1 VQVFRRSPSFAAAAG
16 YPDHS
21 QNTNLQHRQGCR
33 RAFSCASLA
42 GACDH
47 GILELDKEGAMQD
60 HNDSLAAPSSRD
72 SLAGSEMSASS
83 SRCVW
88 PQVGTFVLLAIAAL
102 YFARPLLLP
111 LVLAVLFN
119 LLLSP
124 GVGALRRIGL
134 PLPLGAAVVLLCALS
149 ALGVGAWQLAKPASD
164 WIERAPRSLQQI
176 QDKIRPLKR
185 SVEQVQKA
193 TEQMEQAAQ
202 VAVARPDREVRVKGD
217 SLLEQLMAHAQE
229 IAVAAFT
236 MLVLLY
242 FLMASD
248 GFFLRKAVRV
258 FPRLRDK
265 IRAVEIGRTIE
276 REIGRY
282 FLTYSLINVGVGA
295 IVAAAMYALSMPN
308 PILWGVM
315 VAVLNFVPYLGPV
328 ISLTVIGVVSLL
340 TFDTLREAVWPP
352 LVYLIIEGIEGN
364 VVQTLAFGRSL
375 ALNPVAIFV
384 ALLFWGWLW
393 GAAGILLAVPV
404 LVAVKVAC
412 THIDSLKPIA
422 EFLDRN

>member
-1 VQVFRRSPSFAAAAG
+1 
-16 YPDHS
+16 
-21 QNTNLQHRQGCR
+21 
-33 RAFSCASLA
+33 
-42 GACDH
+42 
-47 GILELDKEGAMQD
+47 MQD
-60 HNDSLAAPSSRD
+60 RRD
-72 SLAGSEMSASS
+72 SLAIPPLPEPPAASDSAVSSERYAWAQLGS
-83 SRCVW
+83 
-88 PQVGTFVLLAIAAL
+88 FVLLAIAAL

-111 LVLAVLFN
+111 LVLAVLLN

-124 GVGALRRIGL
+124 CARALRRIGL
-134 PLPLGAAVVLLCALS
+134 PLPLGAGVVMLCVLAVLAL
-149 ALGVGAWQLAKPASD
+149 GAWQLAEPASE
-164 WIERAPRSLQQI
+164 WLERAPRSAQQI
-176 QDKIRPLKR
+176 QEKIRPLKR
-185 SVEQVQKA
+185 SVEQVRKA
-193 TEQMEQAAQ
+193 TEQVEQAAQ
-202 VAVARPDREVRVKGD
+202 VGDARPVREVRVKGE
-217 SLLEQLMAHAQE
+217 SLLHQLMAHAQE
-229 IAVAAFT
+229 IVVGAFM
-236 MLVLLY
+236 MLVLMY

-248 GFFLRKAVRV
+248 DFFLRKAVRV

-282 FLTYSLINVGVGA
+282 FLTYSVINLGVGVV
-295 IVAAAMYALSMPN
+295 VAAAMYALSMPN

-328 ISLTVIGVVSLL
+328 ISLAVIATVSLL
-340 TFDTLREAVWPP
+340 TFDTLQQAVWPP
-352 LVYLIIEGIEGN
+352 LAYLVIEGIEGN

-393 GAAGILLAVPV
+393 GAPGILLAVPI

-412 THIDSLKPIA
+412 GHIDSLQPIA

>member
-1 VQVFRRSPSFAAAAG
+1 VR
-16 YPDHS
+16 
-21 QNTNLQHRQGCR
+21 L
-33 RAFSCASLA
+33 SLA
-42 GACDH
+42 GACNLGTLAIRFQEH
-47 GILELDKEGAMQD
+47 AMQD
-60 HNDSLAAPSSRD
+60 QNDSLGGYGSEPVAASSR
-72 SLAGSEMSASS
+72 LAST
-83 SRCVW
+83 SRGAW
-88 PQVGTFVLLAIAAL
+88 PQVGTFILLAIAAL

-111 LVLAVLFN
+111 LVLAVLLN

-124 GVGALRRIGL
+124 GVRGLRRIGL
-134 PLPLGAAVVLLCALS
+134 PLPLGAALVLLAALA
-149 ALGVGAWQLAKPASD
+149 ALGLAAWQLAEPAAD
-164 WIERAPRSLQQI
+164 WIERAPRSVQQM
-176 QDKIRPLKR
+176 QDKIRPLKQ

-193 TEQMEQAAQ
+193 TEQVEQVTQ
-202 VAVARPDREVRVKGD
+202 VGATHPVREVKVKGQ
-217 SLLEQLMAHAQE
+217 SLLQQLMKHAQE
-229 IAVAAFT
+229 IAVGAFM

-248 GFFLRKAVRV
+248 DLFLRKVVRV

-295 IVAAAMYALSMPN
+295 VVAAAMYALGMPN
-308 PILWGVM
+308 PLLWGVM
-315 VAVLNFVPYLGPV
+315 VGVLNFVPYLGPV
-328 ISLTVIGVVSLL
+328 ISLTVITAVSLL
-340 TFDTLREAVWPP
+340 TFDTLQQAAWPP
-352 LVYLIIEGIEGN
+352 LAYLIIEGIEGN

-412 THIDSLKPIA
+412 SHIDSLKPVA

>member
-1 VQVFRRSPSFAAAAG
+1 VVA
-16 YPDHS
+16 
-21 QNTNLQHRQGCR
+21 T
-33 RAFSCASLA
+33 
-42 GACDH
+42 
-47 GILELDKEGAMQD
+47 
-60 HNDSLAAPSSRD
+60 
-72 SLAGSEMSASS
+72 
-83 SRCVW
+83 
-88 PQVGTFVLLAIAAL
+88 AAL

-124 GVGALRRIGL
+124 GVRALKRLGL
-134 PLPLGAAVVLLCALS
+134 PLPLGAAVVLFGALT
-149 ALGVGAWQLAKPASD
+149 ALGVTVWQFAEPAAE
-164 WIERAPRSLQQI
+164 WLERAPASLQQM
-176 QDKIRPLKR
+176 QGKIRPLKR

-193 TEQMEQAAQ
+193 TEQVEQATQ
-202 VAVARPDREVRVKGD
+202 VSAARQVREVKVKGE
-217 SLLEQLMAHAQE
+217 SLLQQMMVHAKE
-229 IAVAAFT
+229 AAVGAFM

-248 GFFLRKAVRV
+248 DFFLRKVVRV

-265 IRAVEIGRTIE
+265 IRAVEIGRIIE
-276 REIGRY
+276 QEIGRY
-282 FLTYSLINVGVGA
+282 YLTYSLINVGVGTV
-295 IVAAAMYALSMPN
+295 VAAAMYVLGMPN
-308 PILWGVM
+308 PILWGLM

-340 TFDTLREAVWPP
+340 TFDTLHEAAWPP
-352 LVYLIIEGIEGN
+352 LAYLFIEAIQGN

-375 ALNPVAIFV
+375 SLNPVAIFV

-393 GAAGILLAVPV
+393 GAPGILLAVPI
-404 LVAVKVAC
+404 LVAVKVAS

>member
-1 VQVFRRSPSFAAAAG
+1 
-16 YPDHS
+16 
-21 QNTNLQHRQGCR
+21 
-33 RAFSCASLA
+33 
-42 GACDH
+42 
-47 GILELDKEGAMQD
+47 MQD
-60 HNDSLAAPSSRD
+60 QNDSLGGHPSHDPLEASNTPP
-72 SLAGSEMSASS
+72 SS
-83 SRCVW
+83 SRCIW

-124 GVGALRRIGL
+124 GVRALRRIGL
-134 PLPLGAAVVLLCALS
+134 PFPLGAAVVLLATLA
-149 ALGVGAWQLAKPASD
+149 ALGLAAWQLAEPAAD

-193 TEQMEQAAQ
+193 TEQVEQATQ
-202 VAVARPDREVRVKGD
+202 VGATRPVREVKVKGQ
-217 SLLEQLMAHAQE
+217 SLLQQLMAHAQE
-229 IAVAAFT
+229 IAVGAFM

-248 GFFLRKAVRV
+248 DFFLRKVVRV

-282 FLTYSLINVGVGA
+282 FLIYSLINVGVGA
-295 IVAAAMYALSMPN
+295 VVAAAMYALDMPN
-308 PILWGVM
+308 PMLWGVM

-328 ISLTVIGVVSLL
+328 ISLSVIGVVSLL
-340 TFDTLREAVWPP
+340 TFDRLQQAAWPP
-352 LVYLIIEGIEGN
+352 LAYLVIEGIEGN

-393 GAAGILLAVPV
+393 GAAGILLAVPT

-412 THIDSLKPIA
+412 TYIDSLKPIA
-422 EFLDRN
+422 EFLDRD

>member
-1 VQVFRRSPSFAAAAG
+1 
-16 YPDHS
+16 
-21 QNTNLQHRQGCR
+21 
-33 RAFSCASLA
+33 
-42 GACDH
+42 
-47 GILELDKEGAMQD
+47 MQD
-60 HNDSLAAPSSRD
+60 HNDSLAAPRD
-72 SLAGSEMSASS
+72 SLAGSERSAST

-124 GVGALRRIGL
+124 GVRALRRIGL

-149 ALGVGAWQLAKPASD
+149 VLGVGAWQLAKPASE

-193 TEQMEQAAQ
+193 TEQVEQAAQ
-202 VAVARPDREVRVKGD
+202 VGAARPDREVRVKGE

-248 GFFLRKAVRV
+248 DFFLRKAVRV

-295 IVAAAMYALSMPN
+295 VVAAAMHALSMPN

-340 TFDTLREAVWPP
+340 TFDTLQEAVWPP
-352 LVYLIIEGIEGN
+352 LAYLVIEGIEGN

-384 ALLFWGWLW
+384 TLLFWGWLW
-393 GAAGILLAVPV
+393 GAAGILLAVPI

-412 THIDSLKPIA
+412 TYIDSLKPVA